1 MNKFYAAAFATLITF
16 SGVALAAQ
24 AGNTISRVWCQKCST
39 ARTCI
44 TMPIIGEYCF
54 ESTTCTDIPCP
65 DHQQEK

>member
-1 MNKFYAAAFATLITF
+1 MIKLYAVVFGALVSV
-16 SGVALAAQ
+16 SGIALAAQ
-24 AGNTISRVWCQKCST
+24 AGNTINRIWCQQCQT

-65 DHQQEK
+65 DHQQEQ